1 MIAVG
6 VGIGPYLFIAIAG
19 FLATDIWRLL
29 GVLFSV
35 RLDES
40 SESLRWVRAVSTALI
55 AGLVSLLIL
64 FPVGDLVMASLTLR
78 LLAVAAGLGAY
89 FLLRRSLFLGIVAGE
104 ATLLAGLWLAS

>member
-40 SESLRWVRAVSTALI
+40 SESLRWV
-55 AGLVSLLIL
+55 LL
-64 FPVGDLVMASLTLR
+64 
-78 LLAVAAGLGAY
+78 
-89 FLLRRSLFLGIVAGE
+89 
-104 ATLLAGLWLAS
+104 